1 MILYKWISE
10 LTLIP
15 NISLLSF
22 LGTNINILH
31 EDIEN
36 FVSYFQNLT
45 TFIIFCVPALLRA
58 SSMMLNKNGHSRHSC
73 HLPELKENTSSITK

>member
-1 MILYKWISE
+1 MYGYLSE
-10 LTLIP
+10 LTSIP

-22 LGTNINILH
+22 LSLNINILH

-58 SSMMLNKNGHSRHSC
+58 STTMLTKNGYSRHYC
-73 HLPELKENTSSITK
+73 HLPELKENIPSITK